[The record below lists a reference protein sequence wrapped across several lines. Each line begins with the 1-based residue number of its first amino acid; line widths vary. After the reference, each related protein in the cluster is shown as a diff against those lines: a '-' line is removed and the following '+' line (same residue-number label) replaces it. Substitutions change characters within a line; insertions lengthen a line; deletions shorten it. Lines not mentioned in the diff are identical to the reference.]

1 MFASWTMYGDTLFQT
16 CLALVMSLSIC
27 GGGQRFLD
35 RTIRDDTTLTPE
47 RIEITLETPL
57 KPERDIQAVMLY
69 LADPYEADLKT
80 DGVRLPDGSLVKPE
94 VQLVDTAGNTYSLKY
109 YGLFG
114 RQLVMFTLRDQLM
127 GREYRTVRI
136 RSDKPIHSKK
146 IFWRCYYTK
155 DID

>member
-1 MFASWTMYGDTLFQT
+1 MYSLAMFLT
-16 CLALVMSLSIC
+16 CVALLASLSIC
-27 GGGQRFLD
+27 GGRERFLD
-35 RTIRDDTTLTPE
+35 RTIKENTTLTPE
-47 RIEITLETPL
+47 WTDITLDKPL
-57 KPERDIQAVMLY
+57 KPERDVQAVMLY
-69 LADPYEADLKT
+69 LAEPHEADLEV
-80 DGVRLPDGSLVKPE
+80 DGVRMPDGSLVKPE

-114 RQLVMFTLRDQLM
+114 RKLVIFTLRDQLM

-136 RSDKPIHSKK
+136 RSDKPIHTKK

>member
-1 MFASWTMYGDTLFQT
+1 MYGNTLFQT
-16 CLALVMSLSIC
+16 CLALVVSLSIC

-47 RIEITLETPL
+47 WMEITPETPL
-57 KPERDIQAVMLY
+57 KPERDIQAVMLH
-69 LADPYEADLKT
+69 LAEPYEADLEKN
-80 DGVRLPDGSLVKPE
+80 GVRLPDGSLVKPE
-94 VQLVDTAGNTYSLKY
+94 VQLVDTAGKTYSLNY

-114 RQLVMFTLRDQLM
+114 RQLVIFTLRDQLM

-136 RSDKPIHSKK
+136 RNDKPIHLRK